1 MDMLL
6 YFYIDWTLFS
16 EGLVLFKS
24 VSTFD
29 IDAPTSTI
37 LSSIAMN
44 SVDLPDL
51 TLECSGGLQVSR
63 FIRLLCYSDM
73 HGCDLI

>member
-6 YFYIDWTLFS
+6 YSYIDWTLFS
-16 EGLVLFKS
+16 DGLVPFKS

-29 IDAPTSTI
+29 IDELTSTI

-44 SVDLPDL
+44 SFDLPDL
-51 TLECSGGLQVSR
+51 TLECYGRLQVSR

-73 HGCDLI
+73 VVI